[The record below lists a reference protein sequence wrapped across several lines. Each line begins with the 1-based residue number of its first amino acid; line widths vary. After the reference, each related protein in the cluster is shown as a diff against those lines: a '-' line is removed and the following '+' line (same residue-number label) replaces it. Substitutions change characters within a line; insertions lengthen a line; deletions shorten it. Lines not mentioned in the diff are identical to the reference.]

1 MTDKKK
7 ITFIYGG
14 VALIC
19 ALILGMSIFL
29 VGLKEVKKEAK
40 NKDEPPATGVGK
52 EDPGDLVVLETDFEL
67 QRQDGAI
74 VKISDLKNKVW
85 LAAQFYATCPMC
97 AERNQSSLVEIYND
111 FKDEEEFLVVC
122 FSVDPEND
130 TEELLSSVRDGL
142 KLDKNNWWFLRAERE
157 KLWEF
162 MTKEMYFTTIKERTD
177 PIHVAQKGRWAHDMG
192 YQLYRGD
199 TLVHKWD
206 AGLSLDQLR
215 DEIKAALA
223 EIRNPQEVNDNDP
236 ES

>member
-7 ITFIYGG
+7 ITLIYVG

-19 ALILGMSIFL
+19 VLVLGMSFLL
-29 VGLKEVKKEAK
+29 VGLKEVKKKE
-40 NKDEPPATGVGK
+40 EPPATGIGK
-52 EDPGDLVVLETDFEL
+52 QNVGDLVVLESDFEL
-67 QRQDGAI
+67 QRQDGAA
-74 VKISDLKNKVW
+74 VRISDLKDKVW

-97 AERNQSSLVEIYND
+97 AQRNQSSLVEIYND
-111 FKDEEEFLVVC
+111 FKDEDEFLVVC

-142 KLDKNNWWFLRAERE
+142 KLKKNNWWFLRAERE
-157 KLWEF
+157 ELWDF

-177 PIHVAQKGRWAHDMG
+177 PIHIAQKGRWAHDMG

-206 AGLSLDQLR
+206 EGLPLDQLR
-215 DEIKAALA
+215 SEIKEALA
-223 EIRNPQEVNDNDP
+223 EIKKPVKADTNQP